1 VKFNMIALRNR
12 THRALCLSL
21 VTTLL
26 VMRPA
31 ITAAQQTTVETP
43 KTHTVKKG
51 DTLWDLA
58 ALYLGDPFRWPDIYR
73 INTDVVE
80 DPHWIY
86 PGEILKLPGYVAS
99 DLPAIAQPGRDTA
112 LVTPPPTPAR
122 LDSSNNL
129 RENPPQRS
137 TIFSNRGAAQQPT
150 QPGVTP
156 LTDTVAQTLGIDST
170 RKPTPTVR
178 YGDLIRA
185 PWIDRLKGP
194 PVWGRIIGAADL
206 PGIEPARQRG
216 RFQMND
222 NVLIAPPTGSVG
234 QEKELYLAYKNGPLV
249 EEVGQV
255 IIPTGVIEVVRPP
268 VNGEAAIARVVRMFG
283 EVSERDRLMP
293 FDSTGAGITG
303 MPLPIKNGIEGSIRW
318 IADEPVL
325 PSPTYFIVL
334 SLTNGD
340 VKAGDEIEL
349 FQARKKA
356 QEEGEYATPE
366 IKVGRAQVVKVT
378 PYGSTA
384 IITRLDQPKVEAQR
398 TKVRVIAKMQ

>member
-1 VKFNMIALRNR
+1 MIALRNR
-12 THRALCLSL
+12 TNRALCLSFA
-21 VTTLL
+21 TGLL
-26 VMRPA
+26 VLGPS
-31 ITAAQQTTVETP
+31 IVVAQQTVETP

-58 ALYLGDPFRWPDIYR
+58 GTYLGDPFRWPEIYR

-86 PGEILKLPGYVAS
+86 PGEILKLPGYIGAE
-99 DLPAIAQPGRDTA
+99 LPGLAQPGRDTTMI
-112 LVTPPPTPAR
+112 TPPTAAVI
-122 LDSSNNL
+122 DSSNL
-129 RENPPQRS
+129 RTTPPQRGR
-137 TIFSNRGAAQQPT
+137 TIFGQRQTPAQLE
-150 QPGVTP
+150 PGLIAP
-156 LTDTVAQTLGIDST
+156 TDTTRPMMGIDTS
-170 RKPTPTVR
+170 RKPAPTVR
-178 YGDLIRA
+178 YGDFLRA

-194 PVWGRIIGAADL
+194 PVWGRILGAADL

-216 RFQMND
+216 RYQLND
-222 NVLIAPPTGSVG
+222 RVLIAPPTGSVAP
-234 QEKELYLAYKNGPLV
+234 EKELYLAYHNGPLI

-255 IIPTGVIEVVRPP
+255 IVPTGVIEVLRPP

-293 FDSTGAGITG
+293 YDSSGLAITG
-303 MPLPIKNGIEGSIRW
+303 MPTPVKNGVEGEIRW

-325 PSPTYFIVL
+325 PGPTYFILL
-334 SLTNGD
+334 SLTAGD

-366 IKVGRAQVVKVT
+366 ITIGRAQVIRVT

-384 IITRLDQPKVEAQR
+384 MITRLDQPKIEAMR
-398 TKVRVIAKMQ
+398 TKVRVVAKMQ